1 MLNFPLKANQRSNLL
16 SFSPIFQEYITNME
30 MNTQMNMTNIPDITP
45 NINTNYF
52 YTLIK
57 RFVKRMLDQ
66 DFSIEF
72 NSFKSEYQNPSCHLF
87 YITLCE
93 LLCLELFSQDSKT
106 LASNICSNLINM
118 FFIG

>member
-1 MLNFPLKANQRSNLL
+1 MA
-16 SFSPIFQEYITNME
+16 
-30 MNTQMNMTNIPDITP
+30 NIPDIKL
-45 NINTNYF
+45 NINTHYF
-52 YTLIK
+52 FILIQ

-93 LLCLELFSQDSKT
+93 LLCLELFAHDPKT
-106 LASNICSNLINM
+106 LASNMCSNLINM

>member
-1 MLNFPLKANQRSNLL
+1 
-16 SFSPIFQEYITNME
+16 
-30 MNTQMNMTNIPDITP
+30 MNMAITPDITP
-45 NINTNYF
+45 NINTHYF
-52 YTLIK
+52 YILIQ

-93 LLCLELFSQDSKT
+93 LLCLELFAKHPKT
-106 LASNICSNLINM
+106 LASNIGSDIIKM
-118 FFIG
+118 FFTV